1 MNIINFND
9 KKQARDQNDPEWQG
23 TLEELQEL
31 TTAEERIEIFQAFFS
46 GDEDRKQAI
55 IERISERRNRQG
67 GRA

>member
-9 KKQARDQNDPEWQG
+9 KKQARDQNDAEWQG

-31 TTAEERIEIFQAFFS
+31 TTAEERIKIFQAFFS